1 MIASHHRKQPKKR
14 CRVTGKGFGVIIAAT
29 VMWLAGCAQT
39 TTAPQSAAAL
49 ALASS
54 EPPAFQVKSTAQVQ
68 PVAPMPAA
76 ASARARQLIATWKS
90 IKSTTDPTLPH
101 DLFGEPSSVTVS
113 YAHRNADGTLN
124 YSWTARSAGPTQ
136 ECGSYYFPSFLETAD
151 AVVVYIADRY
161 GPNASP
167 SDMCA
172 ATGKEYSVRL
182 PLQSPLG
189 HRVIID
195 VGLGTVVPLN

>member
-124 YSWTARSAGPTQ
+124 YSWTAGSAGPTKSAAPTTSQ
-136 ECGSYYFPSFLETAD
+136 ASLKPQMPSWSISLIGTDPMPARPTCARRQARNTRCGYRSNLRSDTA
-151 AVVVYIADRY
+151 
-161 GPNASP
+161 
-167 SDMCA
+167 
-172 ATGKEYSVRL
+172 
-182 PLQSPLG
+182 
-189 HRVIID
+189 
-195 VGLGTVVPLN
+195 

>member
-1 MIASHHRKQPKKR
+1 MTS
-14 CRVTGKGFGVIIAAT
+14 KGFGVVIAAS

-39 TTAPQSAAAL
+39 TTAPQSAAVVSS
-49 ALASS
+49 SS
-54 EPPAFQVKSTAQVQ
+54 ESPAFQVKSAGQVQ
-68 PVAPMPAA
+68 PFAPMSAA

-124 YSWTARSAGPTQ
+124 YFWTGGSAGPNQ
-136 ECGSYYFPSFLETAD
+136 KCGYYYFPSFIETAD

-161 GPNASP
+161 GPNAS
-167 SDMCA
+167 SFDMCA
-172 ATGKEYSVRL
+172 LTGKEYSVRL
-182 PLQSPLG
+182 TLKAPLG